1 MTQEKL
7 NNTLATLKQHILTK
21 RNGKIFLSL
30 CVVCAIAAGGGHYYL
45 HQQHQQHQ
53 AERLA
58 AISQM
63 IQAQAAEQNV
73 SLISEDQARAAA
85 AKAVGKDEGSLTF
98 KRVALVEPGQ
108 MRHGDKDKHDKHDRG
123 PGDRDDRHDN
133 RPQGGPGHDARPD
146 GAGAPPL
153 PQPNGQNAPAAP
165 NAPSPAAQT
174 QADAKT
180 SASTPQQPGKA
191 QRPFQPLY
199 AIRATDGQVKYD
211 VLVDAITGKIL
222 DSRVA

>member
-7 NNTLATLKQHILTK
+7 QHTLSTLKQHVFTK

-30 CVVCAIAAGGGHYYL
+30 CVVCALAAGGGHYYL

-53 AERLA
+53 AQRLA

-63 IQAQAAEQNV
+63 IQAQAAEQKI

-85 AKAVGKDEGSLTF
+85 AKAVGKDESSLTF
-98 KRVALVEPGQ
+98 KQVALVEPGS
-108 MRHGDKDKHDKHDRG
+108 MHHGDKDKHDKHREGRG
-123 PGDRDDRHDN
+123 GRDGRPDRDGQLPGGPDHN
-133 RPQGGPGHDARPD
+133 GHPAGAPGQQPQPGGPGLTAPQ
-146 GAGAPPL
+146 AGAPADPK
-153 PQPNGQNAPAAP
+153 AAS
-165 NAPSPAAQT
+165 N
-174 QADAKT
+174 
-180 SASTPQQPGKA
+180 TPQQPGKA

-211 VLVDAITGKIL
+211 LLLDAITGQVI